1 MQLLSILLL
10 LAITRRYWR
19 EFRQPG
25 FYSLLLVFAACTTP
39 VIVWNSQH
47 AWITLIHLRARGGL
61 DSRSHF
67 HSLSFPNFFI
77 QQLGVYSPFIY
88 VAMLVAFVWAWKKSR
103 VHLKPRFLLAFA
115 LPVLALY
122 YILAFKQPGEPNWTA
137 PATISLGILTVV
149 FWQELAQRKLWAQI
163 YAVVGLLFGV
173 LESVVALNTD
183 VLRDAGLSIPSD
195 PSTRARG
202 WVTTAAK
209 VDEIRKTYESAL
221 GQPVFLI
228 ANKYGTAASLG
239 FYLPH
244 PEPDTSEFPPVF
256 VPESAWPENQYYFW
270 PRYDGLVDYTDVA
283 REKLRRDGNLAPA
296 IRTDLAT
303 ALDEFTAAQDGGA
316 MNEARQ
322 KFLHAL
328 KAAAPELGI
337 DEYYTES
344 FGYNPYVGQSAL
356 YITDGNESKVPDVLD
371 RTFKHTE
378 MIACFDV
385 KRRGVALRQIRIFA
399 CTHYQM
405 QEL

>member
-1 MQLLSILLL
+1 
-10 LAITRRYWR
+10 
-19 EFRQPG
+19 
-25 FYSLLLVFAACTTP
+25 
-39 VIVWNSQH
+39 
-47 AWITLIHLRARGGL
+47 
-61 DSRSHF
+61 
-67 HSLSFPNFFI
+67 
-77 QQLGVYSPFIY
+77 
-88 VAMLVAFVWAWKKSR
+88 MLVAFVWAWKKSR